1 MTTTPAPTA
10 SAPTAPPATPRAS
23 VADEPTTRE
32 ELRAEIDRLRRAKN
46 AVILAHYYQE
56 GDIQD
61 VADYVGDSLGLSQQA
76 AATDADVICF
86 AGVHFMAETAKILNP
101 GKTVVVPDLDAG
113 CSLDES
119 APPAEFARWVEAHP
133 GAAVVTYINC
143 SAAVKALSDVICT
156 SSNAEKVIRSIPDD
170 QHILFAPDQH
180 LGNWLRSRTGR
191 DMTLWPGR
199 CMVHD
204 AFALEQLERLMDQY
218 PDAVV
223 IAHPE
228 CPSDI
233 LEAADYVGS
242 TSGLIA
248 RVQEDQSATYIVA
261 TESGL
266 LHEIRRRVPQARVIP
281 LPPARSNV
289 LGRSTV
295 ATIPAPGLLEAGGTV
310 LAVEAEHGCAC
321 AICPHMRLN
330 TLRKLYLCLRDL
342 GPEVTLDPA
351 LSERAL
357 KPIQRMLEISR

>member
-1 MTTTPAPTA
+1 MTDTIAAPRTTTA
-10 SAPTAPPATPRAS
+10 
-23 VADEPTTRE
+23 EPTDRQGLLE
-32 ELRAEIDRLRRAKN
+32 AIDRLRTERN

-56 GDIQD
+56 GAIQD

-101 GKTVVVPDLDAG
+101 GKKVVVPDLDAG

-119 APPAEFARWVEAHP
+119 APADEFRAWVEAHP
-133 GAAVVTYINC
+133 GAVVVSYINC

-156 SSNAEKVIRSIPDD
+156 SSNAERIIRSIPEDR
-170 QHILFAPDQH
+170 HILFAPDEH
-180 LGNWLRSRTGR
+180 LGSWLQRRTGR
-191 DMTLWPGR
+191 EMTLWPGR

-204 AFALEQLERLMDQY
+204 AFAVEQLEALLDQY

-228 CPSDI
+228 CPPQI
-233 LEAADYVGS
+233 LEYAEYVGS

-248 RVQEDQSATYIVA
+248 RVQEDLSATYLIA

-266 LHEIRRRVPQARVIP
+266 LHEIRRRAPEANVVPV
-281 LPPARSNV
+281 PPSRSNV
-289 LGRSTV
+289 LGRSTLQ
-295 ATIPAPGLLEAGGTV
+295 TLPRAGTTDAGAEV
-310 LAVEAEHGCAC
+310 LAIDPEHGCAC

-330 TLRKLYLCLRDL
+330 TLEKVYRSLRDL
-342 GPEVTLDPA
+342 APEVTLDADLAAQA
-351 LSERAL
+351 LR
-357 KPIQRMLEISR
+357 PIERMLELSR